1 MGLSFFFEK
10 TWAFLL
16 FGAFAYLGWLGRTE
30 GGQSKEVDWSLV
42 NGLMGYLKFWALEKY
57 GGSAR
62 AASVWA
68 QAWV

>member
-1 MGLSFFFEK
+1 M
-10 TWAFLL
+10 
-16 FGAFAYLGWLGRTE
+16 GWLGRTE

-42 NGLMGYLKFWALEKY
+42 NGLMGYLKFRALEKY

-68 QAWV
+68 QAWI